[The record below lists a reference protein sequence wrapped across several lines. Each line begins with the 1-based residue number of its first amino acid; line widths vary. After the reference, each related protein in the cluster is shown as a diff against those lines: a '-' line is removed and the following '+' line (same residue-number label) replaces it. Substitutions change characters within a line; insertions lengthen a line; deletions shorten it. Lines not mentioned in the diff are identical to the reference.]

1 MIFSKLIY
9 VDSKLS
15 IIFLR
20 HNVKDNKKS
29 VIFVPSGK
37 KNVTGFITVDTI
49 YYYNV

>member
-1 MIFSKLIY
+1 MIFSELIY

-29 VIFVPSGK
+29 VTFAPYREKKCDSGLK
-37 KNVTGFITVDTI
+37 LQ
-49 YYYNV
+49 